1 MAQMLELSE
10 ILSKICTI
18 KNLKEQIEKVSNVSK
33 EMEDFSRS
41 MMLNKNLLK
50 IPEKKSSIINEMFIR
65 LI

>member
-1 MAQMLELSE
+1 MLELSE